1 MYRFLLRPRWIVFHL
16 LCLIG
21 VVGMIGLGFWQKS
34 RHDDRSAFNAL
45 VTSRADEPVA
55 TVTDVVGPPGAEAD
69 PRDVEWRPVTAA
81 GTYRADEQ
89 VVIVNRSQNG
99 QAGVNVVT
107 PLELSDGRL
116 LLVNR
121 GFIPGQGTD
130 PPPPP
135 AGEVEV
141 AGSLRR
147 SQERAFGQISDPA
160 DGVLTEMQRIDVPR
174 LAQQLPDPVVPVYL
188 DLAVSTPEQ
197 GLPPIPVPPP
207 ELSDGPHLSYMGQW
221 WFFSAC
227 VAVGWV
233 VAVRR
238 SIRTR
243 RVSAATGAGAD
254 ATAPR
259 GTSSSSS
266 D

>member
-45 VTSRADEPVA
+45 VTSRADEPLAPV
-55 TVTDVVGPPGAEAD
+55 VDVVGPPGAEAD
-69 PRDVEWRPVTAA
+69 PAEIEWRPVTAT
-81 GTYRADEQ
+81 GTYRAAEQ
-89 VVIVNRSQNG
+89 VLIVNRSQNG
-99 QAGVNVVT
+99 QAGLNVVT
-107 PLELSDGRL
+107 PLELPDGRL

-141 AGSLRR
+141 VGALRM
-147 SQERAFGQISDPA
+147 SQERAFAQISDPA
-160 DGVLTEMQRIDVPR
+160 DGVLTELQRIDVPR
-174 LAQQLPDPVVPVYL
+174 LAQQLPAPVMPVYL
-188 DLAVSTPEQ
+188 DLAQSAPSQ
-197 GLPPIPVPPP
+197 GTFPLPVPPP
-207 ELSDGPHLSYMGQW
+207 ELNDGPHLSYMGQW

-233 VAVRR
+233 VALRR

-243 RVSAATGAGAD
+243 RVSAATAAAAD
-254 ATAPR
+254 ATAPS
-259 GTSSSSS
+259 GTSPSSS